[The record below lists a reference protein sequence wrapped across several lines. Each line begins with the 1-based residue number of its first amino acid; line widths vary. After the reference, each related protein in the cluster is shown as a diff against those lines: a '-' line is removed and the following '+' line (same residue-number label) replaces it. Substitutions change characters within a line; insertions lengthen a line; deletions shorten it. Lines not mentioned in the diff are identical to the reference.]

1 VSLFSLFGI
10 KKDNMKNSKEP
21 VLPLYVSSL
30 TKTFPSENKHG
41 QSFTAVK
48 DISFSLKKGQI
59 LGLLGPNG
67 AGKSTTISMLLGSLT
82 PTSGEIKYFG
92 QDLEADTSSV
102 MQHVAFAST
111 YIRMPWRLTI
121 WENLRVYGLLYGI
134 KGNVFKTRAEK
145 FLKFFEVWNQRH
157 KTVNDLSAGQ
167 ITRIMLAKAFLSH
180 PKIALLDEPTASL
193 DPDIAHQVREFV
205 KQQRREYGV
214 SVLYTSHNMDEV
226 ADVCDEVMFLKQ
238 GKIIATDKPENLAG
252 SVKVA
257 RLRLMVKD
265 GLKRIIKFAGQQS
278 LPVKEEGREVVLE
291 INEKDI
297 AEFLARLAKE
307 KIEYTQITIDK
318 PTLEDY
324 FLEMSK

>member
-1 VSLFSLFGI
+1 
-10 KKDNMKNSKEP
+10 
-21 VLPLYVSSL
+21 
-30 TKTFPSENKHG
+30 
-41 QSFTAVK
+41 
-48 DISFSLKKGQI
+48 
-59 LGLLGPNG
+59 
-67 AGKSTTISMLLGSLT
+67 MLLGSLT
-82 PTSGEIKYFG
+82 PTTGEIKFFG
-92 QDLEADTSSV
+92 QDLATHSSAV
-102 MQHVAFAST
+102 MQDVAFAST

-121 WENLRVYGLLYGI
+121 MENLRIYGLLYGV
-134 KGNVFKTRAEK
+134 KGQVFERRVEK
-145 FLKFFEVWNQRH
+145 YLKFFEVWNQRH

-205 KQQRREYGV
+205 KQQRNEYGV

-238 GKIIATDKPENLAG
+238 GKIVATDKPENLA
-252 SVKVA
+252 SSIKVA
-257 RLRLMVKD
+257 RLRLVVKD
-265 GLKRIIKFAGQQS
+265 GLKRIVKFAGQQN

>member
-1 VSLFSLFGI
+1 
-10 KKDNMKNSKEP
+10 MKVDQES
-21 VLPLYVSSL
+21 VLPLFVSGLS
-30 TKTFPSENKHG
+30 KIYPAENKHG
-41 QSFTAVK
+41 QSFTAVD
-48 DISFSLKKGQI
+48 DISFSLKKNQI

-82 PTSGEIKYFG
+82 PTTGEIKFFG
-92 QDLEADTSSV
+92 QDLATHSSSV
-102 MQHVAFAST
+102 MQNVAFAST
-111 YIRMPWRLTI
+111 YIKMPWRLTI
-121 WENLRVYGLLYGI
+121 MENLRIYGLLYGV
-134 KGNVFKTRAEK
+134 KGQVFERRVEK
-145 FLKFFEVWNQRH
+145 YLKFFEVWNQRH

-205 KQQRREYGV
+205 KQQRSEYGV

-238 GKIIATDKPENLAG
+238 GKIVATDKPENLA
-252 SVKVA
+252 SSIKVA

-265 GLKRIIKFAGQQS
+265 GLKRIIKFAGQQN

>member
-1 VSLFSLFGI
+1 
-10 KKDNMKNSKEP
+10 MKANQESA
-21 VLPLYVSSL
+21 LPLFVSGLS
-30 TKTFPSENKHG
+30 KIYPAENKYG
-41 QSFTAVK
+41 QSFTAVN

-82 PTSGEIKYFG
+82 PTTGEIKFFG
-92 QDLEADTSSV
+92 QDLATHSSEV
-102 MQHVAFAST
+102 MQDVAFAST

-121 WENLRVYGLLYGI
+121 MENLRIYGLLYGV
-134 KGNVFKTRAEK
+134 KGQVFERRVEK
-145 FLKFFEVWNQRH
+145 YLKFFEVWNQRH

-205 KQQRREYGV
+205 KQQRNEYGV

-238 GKIIATDKPENLAG
+238 GKIVATDKPENLA
-252 SVKVA
+252 SSIKVA
-257 RLRLMVKD
+257 RLRLVVKD
-265 GLKRIIKFAGQQS
+265 GLKRIIKFAGQQN